1 MSVNRG
7 MNKEAVVYIHTTEY
21 YTAIKRNETV
31 PFAEMWVNLESYR
44 VKSDRK
50 RKTNIIH

>member
-31 PFAEMWVNLESYR
+31 PLAATWTDLEIFS
-44 VKSDRK
+44 V
-50 RKTNIIH
+50 